1 MKNLLR
7 TGMVMLLIFSFS
19 QTQAQ
24 VKFGIRGGLNLSSM
38 TFKTMGIALDPSMVA
53 GFHVGVITELGLS
66 GNLKLQPGILYSAKG
81 TKYETGDSEMKMS
94 PQVIEVPLN
103 LSYLLDMGGVGLSLN
118 AGPYLAFG
126 IGGTYEDADGS
137 YDLVFGSTDES
148 DMKPLDIGLNLGA
161 SAYFGKFF
169 VTAQYGI
176 GLANLWPATSLE
188 GTMKM
193 GVLGVSIGYFFVGG
207 K

>member
-1 MKNLLR
+1 MKNHFKTL
-7 TGMVMLLIFSFS
+7 MVILLIFGFT

-24 VKFGIRGGLNLSSM
+24 IKFGLRGGLNMSSM

-53 GFHVGVITELGLS
+53 GFHVGVITEFGA
-66 GNLKLQPGILYSAKG
+66 GNLKIQPGILYSSKG
-81 TKYETGDSEMKMS
+81 TKYESGDSEMKMT
-94 PQVIEVPLN
+94 PQVIEVPIN
-103 LSYLLDMGGVGLSLN
+103 LAYMLDMGGVGLSLN

-137 YDLVFGSTDES
+137 YDIVFGSTDEA

-176 GLANLWPATSLE
+176 GLANLWPATSLD

-193 GVLGVSIGYFFVGG
+193 GVIGVSIGYFFVGG